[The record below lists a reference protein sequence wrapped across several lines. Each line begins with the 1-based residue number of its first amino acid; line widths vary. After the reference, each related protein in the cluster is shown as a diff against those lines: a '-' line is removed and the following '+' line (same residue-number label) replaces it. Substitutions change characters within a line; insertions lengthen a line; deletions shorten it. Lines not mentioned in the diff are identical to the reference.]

1 MYYDAHA
8 HLQLGNNSKKKI
20 ENFQSMVAK
29 YSMAAVVCNSTC
41 EDDFEDVGL
50 LQAQFKEHVI
60 PCYGVHPWY
69 IDRCKTGWLARLKV
83 RLEKDERAFI
93 GEIGLDKKRN
103 FGAKQKEIFE
113 NQLKLVF
120 NLCRPASVHCVKCHG
135 TMFDILKKYMPR
147 PEKKGIA
154 KRPSLLFHDW
164 SGSPEMT
171 RMFVKNFP
179 NIYFSFSTPVS
190 GKKLGGVPINRVLAE
205 TDDKDPTSILKTYEE
220 LSLHFKKSKS
230 EMICIL
236 QQNFVHCFD
245 LPIISSADNPV
256 DVHEKVDKTQ
266 CISAR
271 IFFLATL
278 ACLSLSS
285 LPSII
290 YS

>member
-230 EMICIL
+230 EMIFIL

-278 ACLSLSS
+278 ACLSLRS